1 MITKE
6 TFEKKKEELTK
17 ILDGEK
23 ETLDNI
29 QMNIMTIQ
37 TALQF
42 CEQQLATYPKEEPQ
56 KKKGLFTKK

>member
-17 ILDGEK
+17 ILEK
-23 ETLDNI
+23 EKTTLDEI

-37 TALQF
+37 TAINF
-42 CEQQLATYPKEEPQ
+42 CEQQLASFPKEEPQ
-56 KKKGLFTKK
+56 KKKGLFSKK

>member
-17 ILDGEK
+17 ILEK
-23 ETLDNI
+23 EKTTLDEI

-37 TALQF
+37 TAINF
-42 CEQQLATYPKEEPQ
+42 CEQQLTSFPKEEPQ
-56 KKKGLFTKK
+56 KKKGLFSKK